1 MSALP
6 VASEALD
13 AYGVDA
19 ICADV
24 ADGKSLTA
32 ISTACKV
39 SIGSLLTWLAADA
52 ERSAR
57 VNEARRVTAWYWD
70 ERAEGVL
77 AAAPGEVVEISRARE
92 IASHYRWRASK
103 ISPTAY
109 GDKTAIQNLDKNGN
123 PADPVVNVYQWA
135 KPEESK

>member
-6 VASEALD
+6 VAREALD
-13 AYGVDA
+13 SYGVDA

-24 ADGKSLTA
+24 ADGRSLTA
-32 ISTACKV
+32 ISKTCGV
-39 SIGSLLTWLAADA
+39 SVGSLLTWLAADA

-77 AAAPGEVVEISRARE
+77 AAAPREVVEISRARE

-103 ISPTAY
+103 IDIRY
-109 GDKTAIQNLDKNGN
+109 GDKTAIQNLDKEGN
-123 PADPVVNVYQWA
+123 PADPTINIYQWA